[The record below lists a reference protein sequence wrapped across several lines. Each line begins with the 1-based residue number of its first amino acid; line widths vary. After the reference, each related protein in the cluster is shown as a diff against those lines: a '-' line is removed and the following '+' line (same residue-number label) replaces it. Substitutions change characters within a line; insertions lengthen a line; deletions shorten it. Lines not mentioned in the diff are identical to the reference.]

1 MRVLLVACCQLHVP
15 RYGAWH
21 AWPERSDRIKRWLT
35 RHALATLSLVL
46 PLSRAQAAIEQLS
59 GWSIVANTSF
69 NVKAR
74 PMINRYV
81 LSLYHQA
88 NEPAAAASSPKYFG
102 GRAANRLGVRAVS
115 LLKQRPPSVTHRNIG
130 NGLGLLQRA

>member
-35 RHALATLSLVL
+35 RHALATLSLVVL

-74 PMINRYV
+74 PMINRCV
-81 LSLYHQA
+81 LSLYHPA
-88 NEPAAAASSPKYFG
+88 PDVGGIYASAVADARNEPAAAASGPKYLG
-102 GRAANRLGVRAVS
+102 GRAANRFGVRAVS
-115 LLKQRPPSVTHRNIG
+115 
-130 NGLGLLQRA
+130 